1 MRQQHSLHVRA
12 HKEDKGASLDDGRPL
27 FERPFVELDV
37 PHPRGVVPARGHHAR
52 SVRAD
57 VTVRP
62 ICADSGEAALPPVLT
77 ARDPRRMA
85 KRSSSAARRHWTEA
99 DARSVL
105 ADWERS
111 GDTLEAFARSR
122 GLVPQRL
129 WWWRK
134 RLRELPPEAPKALTF
149 VPATVI
155 DPELATRVAVIRL
168 PHGVVIELA
177 GASPSWVAALAR
189 ELSRS
194 S

>member
-1 MRQQHSLHVRA
+1 MA
-12 HKEDKGASLDDGRPL
+12 NRP
-27 FERPFVELDV
+27 
-37 PHPRGVVPARGHHAR
+37 
-52 SVRAD
+52 S
-57 VTVRP
+57 
-62 ICADSGEAALPPVLT
+62 ST
-77 ARDPRRMA
+77 ARRQ
-85 KRSSSAARRHWTEA
+85 WTEA

-134 RLRELPPEAPKALTF
+134 RLREQPPETPKALTF

-155 DPELATRVAVIRL
+155 GVEPIARAAVIRL

-194 S
+194 L

>member
-1 MRQQHSLHVRA
+1 
-12 HKEDKGASLDDGRPL
+12 
-27 FERPFVELDV
+27 
-37 PHPRGVVPARGHHAR
+37 
-52 SVRAD
+52 
-57 VTVRP
+57 
-62 ICADSGEAALPPVLT
+62 
-77 ARDPRRMA
+77 MA
-85 KRSSSAARRHWTEA
+85 KRSSSTARRQWTEA

-134 RLRELPPEAPKALTF
+134 RLREQAPETQTALTF

-155 DPELATRVAVIRL
+155 GAASAACVAVIRL

-177 GASPSWVAALAR
+177 SASPSWVAALAR